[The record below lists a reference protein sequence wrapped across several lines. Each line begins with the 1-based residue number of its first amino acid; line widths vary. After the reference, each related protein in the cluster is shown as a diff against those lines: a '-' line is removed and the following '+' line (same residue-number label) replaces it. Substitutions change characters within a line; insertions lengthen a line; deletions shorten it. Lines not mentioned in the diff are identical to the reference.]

1 MDGMKNLQK
10 IRKYLKV
17 QRFLEK
23 KNSYSKL
30 HEKKEGKI
38 ISEKIKKICSDEGLF
53 FFQSEVTKN
62 VLVYGI
68 DSKKKIYEFIFIQ
81 IFEITNHFEFNKTKK
96 TKLKFFSNYN
106 QPGLF
111 SILGPEGVGKSTLC
125 LNIQNIFKNSPI
137 NSDTFHHTG
146 AWKNKIKI
154 NKVKKR
160 TPIKKNISKLI
171 PQFIKIQ
178 IDAFRGEII
187 YFLNLVKILYKN
199 HNENLITI
207 IDRYSYDRYVR
218 WVNLNKPFF
227 QKIGAILVCYLLK
240 KPSKCFIL
248 TDDPERIFKRKK
260 IMPVWEIKLHIA
272 KLQKLCTSMKVN
284 VEIINLRDIDQI
296 SLRDLV
302 IRKII
307 EEKKDFIIDSFFLKT
322 TF

>member
-1 MDGMKNLQK
+1 MDEIKNLKK
-10 IRKYLKV
+10 IKKYLKTE
-17 QRFLEK
+17 RFLEK
-23 KNSYSKL
+23 KSFYFKL
-30 HEKKEGKI
+30 YENKEGEK
-38 ISEKIKKICSDEGLF
+38 ISEKIKKICNDEGLF

-62 VLVYGI
+62 ILVYGI
-68 DSKKKIYEFIFIQ
+68 DSRKKIYEFIFIQ
-81 IFEITNHFEFNKTKK
+81 IFEITNNFDFNKTKT
-96 TKLKFFSNYN
+96 TKFKFFSNYN

-125 LNIQNIFKNSPI
+125 FNIQNILKNSPI

-146 AWKNKIKI
+146 AWKNKVEI
-154 NKVKKR
+154 NKVKKN
-160 TPIKKNISKLI
+160 TPIKKNISKII

-178 IDAFRGEII
+178 IDAFRGEIK

-218 WVNLNKPFF
+218 WVNLNKPLF

-260 IMPVWEIKLHIA
+260 IMPVWEIKLHIS
-272 KLQKLCTSMKVN
+272 KLQKLCTFMKVN
-284 VEIINLRDIDQI
+284 VEIIDLRNVDQF

-307 EEKKDFIIDSFFLKT
+307 EEKKDFIIDSFFLKS
-322 TF
+322 

>member
-1 MDGMKNLQK
+1 M
-10 IRKYLKV
+10 
-17 QRFLEK
+17 
-23 KNSYSKL
+23 
-30 HEKKEGKI
+30 
-38 ISEKIKKICSDEGLF
+38 
-53 FFQSEVTKN
+53 
-62 VLVYGI
+62 YGI
-68 DSKKKIYEFIFIQ
+68 HENKKFYEFIFIQ
-81 IFEITNHFEFNKTKK
+81 IFEIKNYSNFTKTRKSK
-96 TKLKFFSNYN
+96 FKLFSNYN

-125 LNIQNIFKNSPI
+125 SNIQNILKNSPI
-137 NSDTFHHTG
+137 NFDTFHHTG
-146 AWKNKIKI
+146 AWKNKVEI
-154 NKVKKR
+154 NKLKKNK
-160 TPIKKNISKLI
+160 PIKKNISKII

-178 IDAFRGEII
+178 IDAFRGEIK

-218 WVNLNKPFF
+218 WVNLNKPLF

-260 IMPVWEIKLHIA
+260 IMPVWEIKLHIS
-272 KLQKLCTSMKVN
+272 KLQKLCTFMKVN
-284 VEIINLRDIDQI
+284 VEIIDLRNVDQF

-307 EEKKDFIIDSFFLKT
+307 EEKKDVNRDGLFLKS
-322 TF
+322 